1 MMMVQVVTVVCVVGD
16 VDAQVSVADI
26 KLEENIGING
36 RGKRNVGVALVAM
49 GNRMVL
55 LGSFARNEREK

>member
-1 MMMVQVVTVVCVVGD
+1 MQVVTVVCVVWD

-26 KLEENIGING
+26 KLEENIGLNG

-49 GNRMVL
+49 GNRMVSA
-55 LGSFARNEREK
+55 GSFARNEREK